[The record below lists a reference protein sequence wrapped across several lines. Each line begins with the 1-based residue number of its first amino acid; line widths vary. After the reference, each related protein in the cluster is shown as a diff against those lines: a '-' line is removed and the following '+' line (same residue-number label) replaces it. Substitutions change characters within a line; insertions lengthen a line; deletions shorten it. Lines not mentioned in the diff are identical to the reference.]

1 MTWSATTRI
10 LKKKA
15 YYQKTLT
22 PNAVYSMY
30 LRSLDITPIFSEWA
44 WLQIPVFDLTELGMG
59 LLYSILPMEFEPV
72 TIDFTWEMPSL
83 EEISQGIWANFEP
96 VDFTAM
102 YIWFTDFREYV
113 IANFKEQFQT
123 ELLLG
128 IMPKAIYGVTPY
140 GRGVYDP
147 IVAREFLRAT
157 FWKLRLLRSPDIS
170 WIKEMELIAEYIRM
184 LGVTSEHIFNRLMMI
199 LSAQTNAFVLGL
211 SVLGRSRLTETEDG
225 WGIVPVLTY
234 AGEFRYLYFKTLDH
248 LQMGFV
254 LGMTPLGYG
263 LLLPEESIYKLPDGK
278 KNPPVVQMVMK
289 KVRGIVNRTTG
300 FVWAYTNYCKP
311 EEMTDYHR
319 NQRVAQ
325 YDILQTQREF
335 VENWTAQRIPK
346 EEQNPIRVRQY
357 QNAMLQLMSWRAKRH
372 SWGFNA
378 WKAMSDEEFK
388 GWWIRHWSEQG
399 LNTETLEKLYE
410 EAVVWLK
417 TLQREKLEV
426 GKKLKEIRRRLAK
439 LL

>member
-1 MTWSATTRI
+1 MVWKVTTRI

-30 LRSLDITPIFSEWA
+30 LRSIDITPTFAEWA
-44 WLQIPVFDLTELGMG
+44 WLQISTFDLSELGLG

-72 TIDFTWEMPSL
+72 TVDFSWEAPSTSEL
-83 EEISQGIWANFEP
+83 LQGIYANFEP
-96 VDFTAM
+96 FDFTAM

-113 IANFKEQFQT
+113 IANFKEQFQPG
-123 ELLLG
+123 LFLG
-128 IMPKAIYGVTPY
+128 TMPKAIYGVTPY

-147 IVAREFLRAT
+147 IIAREFIRAT
-157 FWKLRLLRSPDIS
+157 FWKLRLLRTPDIS
-170 WIKEMELIAEYIRM
+170 WKKEMDLIAEYIRM
-184 LGVTSEHIFNRLMMI
+184 VGVTDEHIFNRLMMVM
-199 LSAQTNAFVLGL
+199 SAQVNSFVLGL
-211 SVLGRSRLTETEDG
+211 SVLGRSRLTETDEG
-225 WGIVPVLTY
+225 WGVVPILTY
-234 AGEFRYLYFKTLDH
+234 QNELKYLYFKTLDH

-254 LGMTPLGYG
+254 LGVTPLGYG
-263 LLLPEESIYKLPDGK
+263 LLLPEESIYKLPDGW
-278 KNPPVVQMVMK
+278 KNPPVIDVVVK
-289 KVRGIVNRTTG
+289 KIRGIINRTPG
-300 FVWAYTNYCKP
+300 FVWAYANYCKP
-311 EEMTDYHR
+311 EEMVDYHR

-346 EEQNPIRVRQY
+346 EEQNPVRVRQY
-357 QNAMLQLMSWRAKRH
+357 QNAMLQLVSWRAKRH
-372 SWGFNA
+372 SWGFKA
-378 WKAMSDEEFK
+378 WEKMSDEEFK
-388 GWWIRHWSEQG
+388 GWWVKHWAEQG

-417 TLQREKLEV
+417 ALQREKLEL
-426 GKKLKEIRRRLAK
+426 GKKLKETRRRLAQ

>member
-1 MTWSATTRI
+1 MTWNVTTRI

-30 LRSLDITPIFSEWA
+30 LRSLDIMPTFSEWA

-72 TIDFTWEMPSL
+72 TIDFTWEKPSL

-102 YIWFTDFREYV
+102 YVWFTDFREYV

-128 IMPKAIYGVTPY
+128 ILPKAIYGVTPY

-170 WIKEMELIAEYIRM
+170 WMKEMELIAEYIRM
-184 LGVTSEHIFNRLMMI
+184 IGVTSEHIFNRLMMMM
-199 LSAQTNAFVLGL
+199 SAQTNAFVLGL

-225 WGIVPVLTY
+225 WGVVPVLTY
-234 AGEFRYLYFKTLDH
+234 AGKLRYLYFKTLDH

-278 KNPPVVQMVMK
+278 KNPPVVQMVMN

-311 EEMTDYHR
+311 DEMTDYHR

-325 YDILQTQREF
+325 YDILQIQKEF

-346 EEQNPIRVRQY
+346 EEQNPVRVRQY
-357 QNAMLQLMSWRAKRH
+357 QNAMLQLVSWRAKRH

-388 GWWIRHWSEQG
+388 GWWIKHWAGQG